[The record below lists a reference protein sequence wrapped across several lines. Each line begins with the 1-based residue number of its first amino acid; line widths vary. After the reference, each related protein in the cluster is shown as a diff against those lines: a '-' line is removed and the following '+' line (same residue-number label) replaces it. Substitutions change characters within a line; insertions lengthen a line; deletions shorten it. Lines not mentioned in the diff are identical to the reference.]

1 MTALSD
7 AQTRFEALA
16 ECTSDAVFITDFDSA
31 RFVEVNERACEL
43 FGYTR
48 EELCTKSGRV
58 LHPAEDT
65 DIVSEISRELVE
77 NGMVFRPAVR
87 LQHKLGHFFW
97 AELRSRC
104 YDSEGRILYVTFI
117 RDVST
122 TTLRE
127 KELSD
132 AYQSLNETELD
143 LLRTSR
149 LAALGQLATGVAH
162 EVNNPAAALLANQE
176 SIESDL
182 AHVYAGVGAATL
194 PQPNKARL
202 LALLTNAR
210 SAVADSMD
218 AVQRIAAIVNK
229 LQGYARIDADSI
241 TLLSLNDA
249 AKNAQN
255 LLRSE
260 LKGVSKITNRLNA
273 TQLVP
278 GDVRKLTQVCTNLL
292 LNAIHATRNSPDSS
306 IVIET
311 EDRTDGVLLRIA
323 DNGEGIPFTLRE
335 RVFEPFFTTK
345 PPAVGTGLGLPV
357 CSDIVTKHRGR
368 ITLLPSRAGTCFEVF
383 IPIETGL
390 RAVTKSETQLVA
402 QAPSRILVVDDEPSL
417 VRAYRRILGKSN
429 HVVGAY
435 GGEEALSILATDDNF
450 DLILCDIMMPGVN
463 GLEVF
468 THLKRCQPHLLQRL
482 VFCSG
487 GPTTPETVQFLAE
500 NAVDLVL
507 KPVTQEVL
515 MSWVNRKTDARRA
528 QRAL

>member
-1 MTALSD
+1 MTELRD

-31 RFVEVNERACEL
+31 RFVEVNTRACEL

-48 EELCTKSGRV
+48 QELCTKSGRM
-58 LHPAEDT
+58 LHPPEDT
-65 DIVSEISRELVE
+65 DIVSEISRELVD
-77 NGMVFRPAVR
+77 NSVVFRPAVR

-104 YDSEGRILYVTFI
+104 YESDGRTLYITFI

-122 TTLRE
+122 TALRE

-132 AYQSLNETELD
+132 AYQTLNETELD

-176 SIESDL
+176 SIDADL
-182 AHVYAGVGAATL
+182 GSLHSGIASATL
-194 PQPNKARL
+194 PQSTKARL
-202 LALLTNAR
+202 LGTLSNAR
-210 SAVADSMD
+210 SAVADSID
-218 AVQRIAAIVNK
+218 SVQRISAIVNK
-229 LQGYARIDADSI
+229 LQGYARIDTDAIASV
-241 TLLSLNDA
+241 TLNEA
-249 AKNAQN
+249 AINAQN
-255 LLRSE
+255 LLRTE
-260 LKGVSKITNRLNA
+260 LKVVTSVTNRLNA
-273 TQLVP
+273 EQTVP

-292 LNAIHATRNSPDSS
+292 LNAIHATRNVANSS
-306 IVIET
+306 ITIET
-311 EDRTDGVLLRIA
+311 EDRSDGVLLRVT

-335 RVFEPFFTTK
+335 KIFEPFFTTK

-368 ITLLPSRAGTCFEVF
+368 ITLLPSAQGACFEVF
-383 IPIETGL
+383 IPVETGFQV
-390 RAVTKSETQLVA
+390 VTKSETQLVA

-435 GGEEALSILATDDNF
+435 GGEEALRILASDDNF

-463 GLEVF
+463 GLGVF
-468 THLKRCQPHLLQRL
+468 THLQRCQPHLLQRL

-487 GPTTPETVQFLAE
+487 GPTTPETVRFLAE

-507 KPVTQEVL
+507 KPVTQDVL
-515 MSWVNRKTDARRA
+515 LSWVNRKTDARRS